1 MLYFMRALLIVF
13 ASASGFVILY
23 QVAGKVNIAMMGL
36 SSGLLISVLAILF
49 EERVKETP
57 LRIVIGGA
65 LGLITGLIVAN
76 LMAFPL
82 AKFLNNTTLESA
94 AYFLSNTVVGYLGL
108 TIGMKKGDDIKGSKF
123 IRNFKH
129 KNDDDENELL
139 VEDVEHRS
147 VHKDMLMDT
156 SVIID
161 GRILD
166 LCKTGFLEGGIIVP
180 QFVLAELQ
188 NIADSSDPVR
198 RARGKRGLDILQK
211 LQKEDSARIDF
222 TDRDIPEQQA
232 VDAKLVALAKTM
244 GVKVLTNDWNLN
256 KVAELQGVSV
266 LNING
271 LASALKPVVLP
282 GEILTLHVQKEGKEQ
297 GQGIAYLDDGTMI
310 VIDNASGVIGKAVE
324 VTVTS
329 VLQTSGGRMIFSKL
343 KDIVKD
349 EGQVFLHASVS
360 N

>member
-23 QVAGKVNIAMMGL
+23 QVVGKFNIAVMGL
-36 SSGLLISVLAILF
+36 ISGLLISILAILF

-76 LMAFPL
+76 LLAFPL
-82 AKFLNNTTLESA
+82 AKFLNNSTLESA
-94 AYFLSNTVVGYLGL
+94 AYFLCNTVIGYLGL
-108 TIGMKKGDDIKGSKF
+108 TIGMKKGDDFKGSKLMKS
-123 IRNFKH
+123 FKH
-129 KNDDDENELL
+129 KNHDEENEAAASG
-139 VEDVEHRS
+139 EDSTDLH
-147 VHKDMLMDT
+147 DMLMDT

-188 NIADSSDPVR
+188 NIADSSDPIR

-211 LQKEDSARIDF
+211 LQKEDSARVTF
-222 TDRDIPEQQA
+222 TDRDAPEQNA
-232 VDAKLVALAKTM
+232 VDAKLVALAKEM
-244 GVKVLTNDWNLN
+244 SVKVLTNDWNLN

-282 GEILTLHVQKEGKEQ
+282 GEILTLQVQKEGKEQ
-297 GQGIAYLDDGTMI
+297 GQGVGYLDDGTMV
-310 VIDNASGVIGKAVE
+310 VIDNAGGVIGKPVE

-343 KDIVKD
+343 KDTVKD
-349 EGQVFLHASVS
+349 KGQVFLHAS